1 MARVFRMLYV
11 AWLKRRES
19 PSLPVQVRGRFQ
31 PSRECTLPVGVVRV
45 PAHKDDALTEVANY
59 GLHTL
64 GSPTLPGFTASLA
77 PVFGRPSFTA

>member
-1 MARVFRMLYV
+1 M
-11 AWLKRRES
+11 S
-19 PSLPVQVRGRFQ
+19 SLGGEAQPRQRADVRGIGFRGR
-31 PSRECTLPVGVVRV
+31 STLPAGVVRV
-45 PAHKDDALTEVANY
+45 MAHTDDALTEVANY